1 MKSIN
6 YGTGYKTYALNGDE
20 NNVIK
25 INVSDINIL
34 KRAKEVQ
41 SFIDSLG
48 DIQPTPEK
56 LTELDAV
63 LREKIDYVFGSD
75 VSEAA
80 FGATNCFSL
89 LDDGRFLFQ
98 AFLEALLP
106 VIADDI
112 KKSGAK
118 ISGNAQKYI
127 KKSPKK
133 PLSAVQKASDKIDLN
148 NLTEEQKALLS
159 AVLGA
164 NGV

>member
-6 YGTGYKTYALNGDE
+6 FGTGYKTYALNGDE

-48 DIQPTPEK
+48 DFQPTPEK
-56 LTELDAV
+56 LAELDGV
-63 LREKIDYVFGSD
+63 LREKLDYVFGSG
-75 VSEAA
+75 VSKAA
-80 FGATNCFSL
+80 FGETNCLSP

-98 AFLEALLP
+98 SFLEALLP
-106 VIADDI
+106 VISEDI
-112 KKSGAK
+112 KKAGAK
-118 ISGNAQKYI
+118 VNGNVQKFI
-127 KKSPKK
+127 DKKPKSASKKS
-133 PLSAVQKASDKIDLN
+133 VDLN

-159 AVLGA
+159 AVLA
-164 NGV
+164 SNGV